1 MKIKEL
7 PEMERPY
14 EKLELYGEKALSNAE
29 LLAIIIKTGTKEET
43 SVQVAQRLL
52 KLNNTTDEDLSY
64 LQTLSIEELMQ
75 IKGIGKVKAIQ
86 LKAVGEIAKRTF
98 QKMNYKKTLI
108 KNPDHIAE
116 MLMSEMKLK
125 KTEVIKEVIL
135 NSKNEILKILEIA
148 AGGSNFAN
156 ISPKEIL
163 SEPIKMKAPKI
174 ILVHNHPT
182 GDPTPSK
189 RDIEFTEKLYHIAEW
204 VGIDLVDHIVIG
216 DMNYTS
222 IFTKL
227 ITEGKI
233 KIDNDWKEGN
243 LRCLKFL
250 H

>member
-7 PEMERPY
+7 PELERPY

-64 LQTLSIEELMQ
+64 LQTLTIEELMQ

-98 QKMNYKKTLI
+98 QKTNYKKKQI
-108 KNPDHIAE
+108 KNPDDIAE
-116 MLMSEMKLK
+116 MLMSEMKHK
-125 KTEVIKEVIL
+125 KTEVIKEIIL

-148 AGGSNFAN
+148 AGGVNFAN

-189 RDIEFTEKLYHIAEW
+189 KDIEFTKNLYNIGELI
-204 VGIDLVDHIVIG
+204 GIDLVDHIVIG

-222 IFTKL
+222 IFTKM
-227 ITEGKI
+227 ITERQLKSD
-233 KIDNDWKEGN
+233 KVWKEGK
-243 LRCLKFL
+243 LRCLNF
-250 H
+250 